1 MKCCAVVIAILLSA
15 ILTDSN
21 AEARGPYGSINVGNW
36 KGGAYTDD
44 QTEGFSHC
52 AAGTQYLSGI
62 YFAVTIDGSL
72 GWSLGFAHE
81 KWTLTTGQAFPI
93 VLTFDGQTPFNVHGV
108 PIGDKLVRVSMPS
121 NSSLIAQFRKA
132 KAMTAYTQGQLFQ
145 FNLDQT
151 AQLLPTLAN
160 CVAKT
165 KQFGVAGTGDFSVA
179 VAKPVAATAPAP
191 SSAPPIK
198 PDKTIDQSGTGFLV
212 SANGHVVTNQHVVEG
227 CVGDIQGN
235 LTGEAPLKLRLV
247 SSDETNDLA
256 LLQAPGS
263 FKEVAAIGDKAIR
276 SGDSVVAI
284 GYPFHGLL
292 TSDFTVTTGIVSSLS
307 GVLND
312 TRYLQISAAVQP
324 GNSGGPLLASSGE
337 VVGVVAAK
345 LNALKFVKATG
356 NIPEN
361 INFAIKTGALR
372 DFLDNSVVPY
382 QTSDAKTELKTAD
395 IARNARAFTLLVSC
409 QAKARTESARNEP
422 HDRDGLPPAY
432 LKKTGQLCA
441 TFIKWHIVKAGG
453 NYRLSC
459 GSQHNAYLFG
469 FLYRS

>member
-1 MKCCAVVIAILLSA
+1 MKYCVAATAILLNA
-15 ILTDSN
+15 ILAGSS
-21 AEARGPYGSINVGNW
+21 AEARGPYGSINLGNW
-36 KGGAYTDD
+36 KGGAYTND
-44 QTEGFSHC
+44 QTGGFSHC

-62 YFAVTIDGSL
+62 YFVVTIDEKL

-81 KWTLTTGQAFPI
+81 KWNLTTGQAFPI
-93 VLTFDGQTPFNVHGV
+93 ALTFDGQAPFNVHGV
-108 PIGDKLVRVSMPS
+108 PVADKLVRVPMPD

-132 KAMTAYTQGQLFQ
+132 KGMTAYTQGQLFE
-145 FNLDQT
+145 FKLDQT

-165 KQFGVAGTGDFSVA
+165 KQFGVAAAGDFAVA
-179 VAKPVAATAPAP
+179 VPAAKPVAAAAPAP
-191 SSAPPIK
+191 PGPSQTKS
-198 PDKTIDQSGTGFLV
+198 DKTFSQTGTGFLV
-212 SANGHVVTNQHVVEG
+212 STSGHVVTNQHVVNG

-235 LTGEAPLKLRLV
+235 LTGEAPVTLRLV

-263 FKEVAAIGDKAIR
+263 FKDVATIKDKAIH
-276 SGDSVVAI
+276 SGDDVVAI

-292 TSDFTVTTGIVSSLS
+292 TSDFTVTTGIASSLS
-307 GVLND
+307 GIFND

-345 LNALKFVKATG
+345 LNALKFAKATG

-395 IARNARAFTLLVSC
+395 IARNARAFTLLISC
-409 QAKARTESARNEP
+409 KAKAPAESARN
-422 HDRDGLPPAY
+422 
-432 LKKTGQLCA
+432 
-441 TFIKWHIVKAGG
+441 
-453 NYRLSC
+453 
-459 GSQHNAYLFG
+459 
-469 FLYRS
+469 

>member
-1 MKCCAVVIAILLSA
+1 MKSGAVAVAVLMAAVSFNLS
-15 ILTDSN
+15 

-36 KGGAYTDD
+36 KGGAYTFD
-44 QTEGFSHC
+44 QSGSFSHC
-52 AAGTQYLSGI
+52 AAGAQYTSGI
-62 YFAVTIDGSL
+62 YFVVMIDGNG

-81 KWTLTTGQAFPI
+81 NWTLTHGQAFPLT
-93 VLTFDGQTPFNVHGV
+93 LTFDGQQPFNVHGV
-108 PIGDKLVRVSMPS
+108 PVADKLVRVPMPT
-121 NSSLIAQFRKA
+121 NSALIAQFRKA
-132 KAMTAYTQGQLFQ
+132 RAMTAFTQGQLFQ

-151 AQLLPTLAN
+151 GQLLPVLAN

-165 KQFGVAGTGDFSVA
+165 KQFGVASVGDFSVLPA
-179 VAKPVAATAPAP
+179 AKPVAAAASPDSSPA
-191 SSAPPIK
+191 K
-198 PDKTIDQSGTGFLV
+198 PDKMYDQTGTGFLV
-212 SANGHVVTNQHVVEG
+212 STNGHLVTNAHVVQG

-235 LTGEAPLKLRLV
+235 PSGEAPAKLRLV

-256 LLQAPGS
+256 LLQVPGS
-263 FKEVAAIGDKAIR
+263 FKDIARISDKAIQ

-307 GVLND
+307 GILND
-312 TRYLQISAAVQP
+312 TRFLQISAAVQP
-324 GNSGGPLLASSGE
+324 GNSGGPLLASSGD

-382 QTSDAKTELKTAD
+382 QISDAKTELKTAD
-395 IARNARAFTLLVSC
+395 IARSARAFTFLISC
-409 QAKARTESARNEP
+409 KAKAKEAARN
-422 HDRDGLPPAY
+422 
-432 LKKTGQLCA
+432 
-441 TFIKWHIVKAGG
+441 
-453 NYRLSC
+453 
-459 GSQHNAYLFG
+459 
-469 FLYRS
+469 